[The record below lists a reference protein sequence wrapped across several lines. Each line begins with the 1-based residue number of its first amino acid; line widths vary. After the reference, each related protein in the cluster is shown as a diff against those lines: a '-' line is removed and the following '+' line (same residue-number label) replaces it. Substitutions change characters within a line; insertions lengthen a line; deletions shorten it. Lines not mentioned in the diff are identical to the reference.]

1 MTIMQRPDKIPAG
14 PTDGRFFA
22 VCAIGGF
29 DIQAYP
35 KFKHLVIRL
44 LLVKV
49 NRWYGSAFEIQCGIK
64 DGSINLNYFDLF
76 FMNYFYKKIT
86 SNLKYYLNLG
96 RKLVTPWQLIDKLCA
111 DFVTSKKWAELDSR
125 FPAAYKRKK
134 YNTNKKSM

>member
-35 KFKHLVIRL
+35 KFKHLVIRFL
-44 LLVKV
+44 LIKV

-64 DGSINLNYFDLF
+64 DGSINRPDPEEEIKNAGPSVPKSGKSGFKPKIVPDL
-76 FMNYFYKKIT
+76 KPKPQ
-86 SNLKYYLNLG
+86 S
-96 RKLVTPWQLIDKLCA
+96 
-111 DFVTSKKWAELDSR
+111 
-125 FPAAYKRKK
+125 
-134 YNTNKKSM
+134 